1 MKNEL
6 NHIGTNTR
14 VSIDKNGLYDD
25 IPAKVD
31 TGADTSSI
39 WATNIKMVKNTLS
52 FKLFGVGYSKYTG
65 KIIKTN
71 EFERLKIKNS
81 FGVSE
86 PRYKVKLTIIVGNMV
101 IEDFF
106 TLANRRNNTQPILL
120 GKTFL
125 RDRFVVDVSK
135 GDILSNRA
143 ASVNKALVLT
153 TRIDESVDAFYERVN
168 NNLLANN
175 ISVDI
180 VKFKDL
186 RFDIIG
192 KSVEVFIKDT
202 PISNYSL
209 VYIKNYKTALDQ
221 ALAVANFCRYAS
233 IPFIEEELFETC
245 LSISKLSEIIK
256 LKTQRLPVIDSVISS
271 NSYHIKSLDRYK
283 KLFGFPLVIKD
294 AFSDR
299 GKNNYIVHNEKE
311 FVDILSKIPKEA
323 FPIVQKYIP
332 NKGFYRIVLLDYKPK
347 MVVYREVSPH
357 KDPNKS
363 HLNKPAGGINSKEL
377 SIDDLDEGTIKL
389 VKRCSKIMK
398 RNIAGIDLIKDSKTG
413 SQYILEVNYNPSMVS
428 GIRWREKADIF
439 AEYINEKVVR
449 RLK

>member
-1 MKNEL
+1 MINKL
-6 NHIGTNTR
+6 NHIGANTR
-14 VSIDKNGLYDD
+14 ISIDKNGLYDD
-25 IPAKVD
+25 IPAKID

-39 WATNIKMVKNTLS
+39 WATNIKMVKNTLF

-65 KIIKTN
+65 KIIKTD
-71 EFERLKIKNS
+71 EFKRFRIKNS
-81 FGVSE
+81 FGMSE
-86 PRYKVKLTIIVGNMV
+86 IRYKVKLTIIVGDMV

-106 TLANRRNNTQPILL
+106 TLANRSNNTHPILL

-125 RDRFVVDVSK
+125 RDRFIVDVSR
-135 GDILSNRA
+135 GDILSNK
-143 ASVNKALVLT
+143 ASNGNKVLVLT
-153 TRIDESVDAFYERVN
+153 TRVDKDVDAFYERVN
-168 NNLLANN
+168 NNLLENN
-175 ISVDI
+175 IVVDI
-180 VKFKDL
+180 AKFKDL
-186 RFDIIG
+186 RFEIIDE
-192 KSVEVFIKDT
+192 SIEVFIKDM
-202 PISNYSL
+202 PISDYSL
-209 VYIKNYKTALDQ
+209 VYIKNYKIALDQ

-233 IPFIEEELFETC
+233 IPFIEEELLDTS
-245 LSISKLSEIIK
+245 LSLSKLSEMVK
-256 LKTQRLPVIDSVISS
+256 LKTQRLPIIDSIISS
-271 NSYHIKSLDRYK
+271 TSYHIKSIDRYN
-283 KLFGFPLVIKD
+283 KLFGFPLIIKD